1 MVDLDPKEAE
11 KQLMAVDLERVRRFA
26 KEDLFAKVKFLVK
39 PSEDLAD
46 DGPLFCYFVQK
57 CGRFLGNESQSQQV
71 KETWQK
77 RVWGKARE
85 DKIVAN
91 ALVTRRSGVYT
102 TMLNRFR
109 SKFV

>member
-1 MVDLDPKEAE
+1 MDAAEAE
-11 KQLMAVDLERVRRFA
+11 KQLLAVDVERVRRFA
-26 KEDLFAKVKFLVK
+26 KEDLFSKVKFLVK

-46 DGPLFCYFVQK
+46 DGPLFRYFVQK
-57 CGRFLGNESQSQQV
+57 CGRLLGNESQSQQV

-77 RVWGKARE
+77 RVRGKARE
-85 DKIVAN
+85 EKVVAN